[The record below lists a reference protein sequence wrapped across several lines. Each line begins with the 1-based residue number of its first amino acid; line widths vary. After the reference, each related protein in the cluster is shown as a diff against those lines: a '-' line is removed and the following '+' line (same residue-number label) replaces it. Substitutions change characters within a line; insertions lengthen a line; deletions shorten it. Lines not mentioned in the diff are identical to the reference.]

1 MVFIHTI
8 VTNIHSF
15 KGSFDWITDNRKT
28 YIEGET
34 VVYLAYSLHEPSC
47 EVDSE
52 YYVVFK
58 K

>member
-1 MVFIHTI
+1 LKYI
-8 VTNIHSF
+8 
-15 KGSFDWITDNRKT
+15 DNRKT

-52 YYVVFK
+52 YYVVFNNVIGINIFYI
-58 K
+58 

>member
-1 MVFIHTI
+1 LIEVL
-8 VTNIHSF
+8 
-15 KGSFDWITDNRKT
+15 DNRKT

-52 YYVVFK
+52 YVVFK
-58 K
+58 NNVIGINIFYI